1 MLVVQQ
7 YQMSS
12 PGPETYIRSLASIV
26 RFYNPILPPVAP
38 HLRKILSF
46 CKRSWIRDFL
56 FNADPTHLQVLSSPY
71 SKQHAVTYEIAV
83 SRYQPPIV
91 ATPYGL
97 AFDSSV
103 VFIPA
108 FSVDDISVGFGV
120 DEKSYTSTQS
130 YNESESPRHIT
141 NEVKRHIEQFRYVRD
156 DRQGIL
162 IMLYNHD
169 DYVEIEFSAHHNTR
183 TRQRSTCRFN
193 RGALMALLY
202 AESDVMTD
210 QSMLR
215 TIICIQFIDEFRH
228 CPSCGTVPNV
238 SCGCSLSLVPPK
250 HSLDFSNHA
259 AQMMSHTGNYHGM
272 VHLSHFSNGEQ
283 NSGVTLGSS
292 INVKFS
298 TAPNL
303 VSRLTDHVL
312 SRDQPKWP
320 CSPQASGVQASV
332 PRLHSEA
339 VTSTSTLFQPAL
351 NAPQQEMGGMLPTA
365 SVEEFEIS
373 KAVRM
378 SLPMQTSLEV
388 KQETPVARMTSE
400 ELEAQR
406 QREIKI
412 ERKRERNRASAHRS
426 NMKKKR
432 ENDER
437 KASLN
442 ILRQLETDLR
452 AKERRLRE
460 ENLRLRN
467 TIYGGANPVRNPN
480 TDPG

>member
-1 MLVVQQ
+1 MLVVQH

-12 PGPETYIRSLASIV
+12 SGPESYIRSLASIV
-26 RFYNPILPPVAP
+26 PFYNPILPPVAP
-38 HLRKILSF
+38 HLRKLLSI

-71 SKQHAVTYEIAV
+71 SKQHAITYEIAV

-91 ATPYGL
+91 AAPYGL

-130 YNESESPRHIT
+130 YNESESPRHVT

-156 DRQGIL
+156 DRQGVL

-169 DYVEIEFSAHHNTR
+169 EYVEIEFSTHHNTR

-202 AESDVMTD
+202 ANSEFMDD

-215 TIICIQFIDEFRH
+215 ATICIQFVDEFRM
-228 CPSCGTVPNV
+228 CPSCGAAPTI

-250 HSLDFSNHA
+250 HSLDFSNHV
-259 AQMMSHTGNYHGM
+259 AQMMSHTGKYQGM
-272 VHLSHFSNGEQ
+272 VHICKFASGEQ
-283 NSGVTLGSS
+283 KCEVTLGST
-292 INVKFS
+292 INIKFS
-298 TAPNL
+298 SAPNL
-303 VSRLTDHVL
+303 VNRLTDHVL
-312 SRDQPKWP
+312 SRDAPKWP
-320 CSPQASGVQASV
+320 YSSQPSVVPAPV
-332 PRLHSEA
+332 PRHQSEA
-339 VTSTSTLFQPAL
+339 VTSTSTLFQPVM
-351 NAPQQEMGGMLPTA
+351 NAPQPEIGGIFPTA
-365 SVEEFEIS
+365 PMEDVEIS
-373 KAVRM
+373 RVMRV

-388 KQETPVARMTSE
+388 KQETPVTRMTNE

-406 QREIKI
+406 QRDIKI

-467 TIYGGANPVRNPN
+467 TIYGGANPVRHPSP
-480 TDPG
+480 DAG